1 MYEEENDKEKVKIT
15 SFSGPASVDQFHQ
28 CITGSICT

>member
-15 SFSGPASVDQFHQ
+15 SFSGPAYVGLFHK